1 MIYEIETIIVA
12 CIIFEKNDKKLKI
25 SYMEKYLSKI
35 FLSNIIN
42 IPNPYE

>member
-12 CIIFEKNDKKLKI
+12 CIIFERMIKIKDFLYGKI
-25 SYMEKYLSKI
+25 SFKI